1 MSRALK
7 MYMLLNGITSYSFIT
22 FIVTPM
28 YASRMGLNVLN
39 VSIIFSISYGV
50 QTLLTFWLGR
60 YFENKSPNYGLAV
73 GRLLYGV
80 GNLIFAFT
88 LNPIEFL
95 TAQLFIN
102 ATELFFPLIS
112 MYERGIT
119 APSVRHKF
127 YQILVIVSEATK
139 ASVYIPIVLFLNL
152 NSSPVF
158 FYKSIFISVSVL
170 NIFYAITMFTGK
182 LVPFIETGSTLHKE
196 QKVSHSPDLKKY
208 VFVALSQTVIFS
220 NFSFGSYLIISYFV
234 KDFFN
239 GNAKTMI
246 VYEIIFSLT
255 VLSSLFWKKYLKPS
269 HSYFLI
275 GIFLMSL
282 FYLTLAFATNMFIF
296 YLSHVFL
303 GLGFVVWYTTKEPLK
318 QLYAPQ
324 KFGRWEGF
332 FSSISMVSKIFLPT
346 LSGWIAITFSYSSV
360 FLTSFF
366 ILLTSMII
374 SYFGMRESKPAKF

>member
-1 MSRALK
+1 
-7 MYMLLNGITSYSFIT
+7 
-22 FIVTPM
+22 M

-39 VSIIFSISYGV
+39 VSIIFSLSYGV

-60 YFENKSPNYGLAV
+60 YFENKSPNYGLAL
-73 GRLLYGV
+73 GRLLYGM

-95 TAQLFIN
+95 VAQLFIN
-102 ATELFFPLIS
+102 ATELFFPLVS

-127 YQILVIVSEATK
+127 YQILVLVSEATK

-152 NSSPVF
+152 DSSPVF
-158 FYKSIFISVSVL
+158 FYKSIFISVSLL
-170 NIFYAITMFTGK
+170 NILYAAIMFTGR

-196 QKVSHSPDLKKY
+196 QKISHSPNLRKY
-208 VFVALSQTVIFS
+208 IFVALSQTIIFS

-234 KDFFN
+234 KDLFEA
-239 GNAKTMI
+239 NAKTMI
-246 VYEIIFSLT
+246 IYEIIFSLT
-255 VLSSLFWKKYLKPS
+255 VLSSIFWKKHLKPS
-269 HSYFLI
+269 HSYFLT

-282 FYLTLAFATNMFIF
+282 FYLTLAFTTNMILF
-296 YLSHVFL
+296 YLSHIFL
-303 GLGFVVWYTTKEPLK
+303 GLGFVIWYTTKEPLK

-332 FSSISMVSKIFLPT
+332 FSSVSMISKIFLPA
-346 LSGWIAITFSYSSV
+346 LSGWIAVTFSYSSV
-360 FLTSFF
+360 FLISFF
-366 ILLTSMII
+366 ILLISMIVT
-374 SYFGMRESKPAKF
+374 YFGIKDSKTLKF